1 MLASHIPLAGFKTS
15 PVTERTE
22 KAGGSQGGRALKFIK
37 RGLQKKKNLAGFT
50 FLFFVFVF
58 AIVRIREPRVT

>member
-22 KAGGSQGGRALKFIK
+22 KARGSQGGRALKFIK
-37 RGLQKKKNLAGFT
+37 RGLQKKKISLALRSY
-50 FLFFVFVF
+50 FLFLFLL
-58 AIVRIREPRVT
+58 